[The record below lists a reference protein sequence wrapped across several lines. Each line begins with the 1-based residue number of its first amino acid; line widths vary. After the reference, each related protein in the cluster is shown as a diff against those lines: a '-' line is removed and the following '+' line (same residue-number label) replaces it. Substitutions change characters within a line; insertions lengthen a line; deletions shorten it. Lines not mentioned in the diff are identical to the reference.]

1 MKSAALHDLLKTY
14 HQHPTPE
21 AMEQLVEGF
30 LPIPKAIAARFS
42 GHGIEYDDLFQVASM
57 ALMKAIQ
64 RFEPDKGFQFVTYAT
79 PTIVGDLRNYIRDK
93 NNLVKASRSAKN
105 LLYNIN
111 KVKDE
116 FVQTHFREPDIQDL
130 SELLNVDR
138 SEIINALLAQ
148 NSANIVS
155 LDSSIDDESSDTL
168 SAFIGYDEEGY
179 NRLENEGFMEWIK
192 SHTSSQEYQ
201 LLLHRFLENLSQR
214 ETAKL
219 LQVSQM
225 QVSRLEKRILNRLKS
240 FAHEIQ

>member
-1 MKSAALHDLLKTY
+1 MTSAALQDLLKDY
-14 HQHPTPE
+14 HKKPSPDL
-21 AMEQLVEGF
+21 MEILVEGF
-30 LPIPKAIAARFS
+30 LPIAKAIAARFA
-42 GHGIEYDDLFQVASM
+42 GNGIEFDDLFQIASI

-64 RFEPDKGFQFVTYAT
+64 RFEPEKGFQFVTYAT

-93 NNLVKASRSAKN
+93 NNLIKASRSAKN

-116 FVQTHFREPDIQDL
+116 FMQTHFREPDIDDL
-130 SELLNVDR
+130 STLLKVDK

-148 NSANIVS
+148 NSANIMS
-155 LDSSIDDESSDTL
+155 LDSSIDEDNNETL
-168 SAFIGYDEEGY
+168 ATFIGYDEEGY
-179 NRLENEGFMEWIK
+179 SRLENEGFMEWLQ
-192 SHTSSQEYQ
+192 SHTSPQEYS
-201 LLLHRFLENLSQR
+201 LLQYRFIDNLSQR

-225 QVSRLEKRILNRLKS
+225 QVSRLEKRILTRLKG